1 MQISGLSGAEALL
14 RLLRQM
20 GIERIFASPG
30 SEWAPVWEY
39 LAKPYGAEDEIPVY
53 LSARHEEVSVAMAA
67 GYTRACGKLAAVM
80 IHTTVGSLHATMALR
95 EALHQRVPMVVLAG
109 GSSSFGEQRGHDPG
123 HQWLRLLADVGGPA
137 RLVERCV
144 KWSLE
149 VPTAATLAA
158 TLQRAC
164 QLATATPHGPVFVSI
179 PMELLFET
187 LAADAPAAASFAQ
200 PAVASSEALA
210 RLARMLTE
218 ARNPVIITEE
228 AGRSPR
234 AVEHLVA
241 LAEALGAPVVEG
253 WVPGYVNFP
262 RTHPLYGGIGP
273 LAHLGSYMK
282 EADLV
287 FLAAAVAPWH
297 PPSAAPGPGTK
308 LVVLDDDPFHP
319 LLPYWGFRADLVV
332 TGEIEG
338 SLAALTGLVRAALPA
353 GSRAASAERW
363 RAQHTKARQALREQA
378 QASGGRPTIETRWIA
393 HELNQVL
400 PADAIVVDET
410 ITHRLE
416 LHRNIDSLTPGRF
429 FEASNGGL
437 GTGLGTALGAK
448 AAHPDRPVVLL
459 IGDGAFNYNPGLA
472 AFGFCQEHRMP
483 ILIVLFNN
491 SGYLSQKSGI
501 PHHYPDGFAVRS
513 RTFVGTS
520 IAPSP
525 DYTAVAQAFGGYG
538 EKVTKPGEVRAALQ
552 RGLQRVVA
560 GQFALLDMT
569 LEPINPSGEV

>member
-20 GIERIFASPG
+20 GVERIFASPG

-39 LAKPYGAEDEIPVY
+39 LAKPYGSEDEIPQY
-53 LSARHEEVSVAMAA
+53 LSARHEEVAVAMAA

-109 GSSSFGEQRGHDPG
+109 GSNAFGEQRGHDPG

-149 VPTAATLAA
+149 VTATATLAA

-164 QLATATPHGPVFVSI
+164 QLAMATPPGPVFVSI
-179 PMELLFET
+179 PMEMLFET
-187 LAADAPAAASFAQ
+187 LAADPPPAASFAQ
-200 PAVASSEALA
+200 PAVAAPQALA
-210 RLARMLTE
+210 ELARMLTE
-218 ARNPVIITEE
+218 ARNPVIVTEE

-241 LAEALGAPVVEG
+241 LAEALGAPVVEA

-273 LAHLGSYMK
+273 LAHLGSYLK

-308 LVVLDDDPFHP
+308 VAVLDDDPFHP
-319 LLPYWGFRADLVV
+319 QLPFWGYRADLVV

-338 SLAALTGLVRAALPA
+338 SLAALTGLVRASLPA
-353 GSRAASAERW
+353 GARTASAERW
-363 RAQHTKARQALREQA
+363 RAQHAKARQALREQA
-378 QASGGRPTIETRWIA
+378 VASGSRPTIETRWVA

-400 PADAIVVDET
+400 PPDAIVVDET

-416 LHRNIDSLTPGRF
+416 LHRHIDSLTPGRF

-437 GTGLGTALGAK
+437 GTGLGTALGVK
-448 AAHPDRPVVLL
+448 AASPDRPVVLF
-459 IGDGAFNYNPGLA
+459 IGDGAFNYNPALA

-501 PHHYPDGFAVRS
+501 PQHYPDGFAVRS

-525 DYTAVAQAFGGYG
+525 DYAAVAQAFGGHG
-538 EKVTKPGEVRAALQ
+538 EKVTQPGQVRAALQ
-552 RGLQRVVA
+552 RGLQRVAA